1 MKMEGSIKP
10 AFDTIVASGV
20 RSSLPHSTVT
30 SNNLEFPVVIDW
42 GAVYNNYCSDTT
54 RTIVKNEKQSEIFE
68 IVLEAQKEAIKVIKP
83 GIKASY
89 VDKVARKVIEDYG
102 YGDNFI
108 HSTGHGLGLEVHEK
122 PFISQNDEIKLQEG
136 MVITVEPG
144 IYIKDE
150 FGVRIEDVVFIKKR
164 AVLLNKIRK

>member
-1 MKMEGSIKP
+1 M
-10 AFDTIVASGV
+10 
-20 RSSLPHSTVT
+20 
-30 SNNLEFPVVIDW
+30 
-42 GAVYNNYCSDTT
+42 
-54 RTIVKNEKQSEIFE
+54 
-68 IVLEAQKEAIKVIKP
+68 
-83 GIKASY
+83 
-89 VDKVARKVIEDYG
+89 DKVARKVIEDYG